1 MLEYTNEEF
10 GRIRV
15 ELITSK
21 TYFYAA
27 DVCRIL
33 GKGTWTGTYT
43 QRYAG
48 KEHIKQIKN
57 GLKKANLIDFD
68 GVMNL
73 CEKAQAKTSNLLRE
87 VAERITFYVEIL
99 EESFNGTR
107 YLPLFKDEQQDYE
120 NAAGDFKVFH
130 HPIFGKIRATLIDEN
145 MYFYS
150 TDICR
155 ALGFKRYGSVY
166 TNRYAGE
173 ENLKQIVSESMRG
186 TRCINVIRI
195 AGVRNL
201 CQRSKLAPDTIS
213 DFSNWLHNATKQE
226 KESEMSQAEKKPV
239 EEKPLEIEGNE
250 HSDNESIPLAKANS
264 YTTKEPILM
273 EEVQQELEEHEEIKE
288 EETMESNA
296 MKIFHN
302 SEFGD
307 IRTEIIN
314 GEPWFC
320 LSDVCKALLINNP
333 SQIKT
338 RLNEAGIIT
347 NEVGVR
353 TGLKSDGTPS
363 IQKMSMLF
371 VNEANLYK
379 TIFQSR
385 KESAERFTDWVTSEV
400 LPSIRK
406 TGSYQKPDQAAEPLN
421 TFEQIRLLAT
431 GTTELAQQVTHLSEE
446 VTELKTD
453 MPLYGCE
460 IDEVQQHVK
469 RKGVQCLGGKDSE
482 AYADG
487 SIRSQVYKD
496 IYSQLK
502 REYGC
507 VSTYKSIK
515 RKYIADVHDF
525 IDCYQLPT
533 VLEEQ
538 ITAANAQQRLF

>member
-57 GLKKANLIDFD
+57 GLKKANLVDLD

-73 CEKAQAKTSNLLRE
+73 CEKAQAKTSNLLMG
-87 VAERITFYVEIL
+87 VANRIHYDVAYL
-99 EESFNGTR
+99 EDSPSGTI
-107 YLPLFKDEQQDYE
+107 YLPLFKGEQQDYE
-120 NAAGDFKVFH
+120 NDAGDFKVFH
-130 HPIFGKIRATLIDEN
+130 HAIFGKIRATLIDEN

-186 TRCINVIRI
+186 TRCINVISI

-201 CQRSKLAPDTIS
+201 CQRSKLSPDTIS

-226 KESEMSQAEKKPV
+226 KEPEKPQA
-239 EEKPLEIEGNE
+239 EEKPAEE
-250 HSDNESIPLAKANS
+250 IPLAKANR
-264 YTTKEPILM
+264 YIAKEPILM
-273 EEVQQELEEHEEIKE
+273 EEVKQELEEHEEIKE

-296 MKIFHN
+296 MKIFSN
-302 SEFGD
+302 PEFGD

-320 LSDVCKALLINNP
+320 LKDVCKALEIANAVNV
-333 SQIKT
+333 KN
-338 RLNEAGIIT
+338 RLT
-347 NEVGVR
+347 PKGVR
-353 TGLKSDGTPS
+353 TMDTLTAGGKQGLT
-363 IQKMSMLF
+363 F
-371 VNEANLYK
+371 VDEANLYK

-385 KESAERFTDWVTSEV
+385 KESAERFTDWVAGEV

-406 TGSYQKPDQAAEPLN
+406 TGSYQQTPPLTAAE
-421 TFEQIRLLAT
+421 QIQLIAK
-431 GTTELAQQVTHLSEE
+431 GCVELTQQVATLGAE

>member
-1 MLEYTNEEF
+1 MLEYITEEV
-10 GRIRV
+10 GRIRT
-15 ELITSK
+15 EKINLIP
-21 TYFYAA
+21 YFYAA
-27 DVCRIL
+27 DICRIL
-33 GKGTWTGTYT
+33 GKGTWTGTYA

-57 GLKKANLIDFD
+57 GLKKANLVDLD

-73 CEKAQAKTSNLLRE
+73 CKKAQAKTSNLLMG
-87 VAERITFYVEIL
+87 VANRIHYDVAYL
-99 EESFNGTR
+99 EDSSSGTI
-107 YLPLFKDEQQDYE
+107 YLPLFKGEQQDYE
-120 NAAGDFKVFH
+120 NDAGDFKVFH
-130 HPIFGKIRATLIDEN
+130 HAIFGKIRATLIDKN

-150 TDICR
+150 TDICK

-186 TRCINVIRI
+186 TRCINVISI

-201 CQRSKLAPDTIS
+201 CQRSKLSPDTIS

-226 KESEMSQAEKKPV
+226 KEPEKPQAEEKPV
-239 EEKPLEIEGNE
+239 EE
-250 HSDNESIPLAKANS
+250 IPLAKANR
-264 YTTKEPILM
+264 YIAKEPILM
-273 EEVQQELEEHEEIKE
+273 EEVKQELEEHEEIKE
-288 EETMESNA
+288 EETMDE
-296 MKIFHN
+296 MKIFSN
-302 SEFGD
+302 EEFGD
-307 IRTEIIN
+307 IRTTIIDDEVWFVGKDVAEALKYENARDALSKHVEAEDKGVAKCDTLGGKQNMTIIN
-314 GEPWFC
+314 ESG
-320 LSDVCKALLINNP
+320 VYAL
-333 SQIKT
+333 
-338 RLNEAGIIT
+338 
-347 NEVGVR
+347 
-353 TGLKSDGTPS
+353 
-363 IQKMSMLF
+363 
-371 VNEANLYK
+371 
-379 TIFQSR
+379 IFGS
-385 KESAERFTDWVTSEV
+385 KLESAKRFKHWVTSEV

-406 TGSYQKPDQAAEPLN
+406 TGSYQQTPPL
-421 TFEQIRLLAT
+421 TTAEQIQLIAK
-431 GTTELAQQVTHLSEE
+431 GCVELAQQVGTLGAE
-446 VTELKTD
+446 VTKLKTD

-525 IDCYQLPT
+525 IDWSRSRQPT
-533 VLEEQ
+533 HSRDYFKEGK
-538 ITAANAQQRLF
+538 

>member
-130 HPIFGKIRATLIDEN
+130 HPIFGKIRATLINEN

-186 TRCINVIRI
+186 TRCINVISI

-201 CQRSKLAPDTIS
+201 CQRSKLSPDTIS
-213 DFSNWLHNATKQE
+213 DFSNWLYNATKQE
-226 KESEMSQAEKKPV
+226 KEPEKPQAEEKPV
-239 EEKPLEIEGNE
+239 EE
-250 HSDNESIPLAKANS
+250 IPLAKANR
-264 YTTKEPILM
+264 YVAKEPIFM
-273 EEVQQELEEHEEIKE
+273 EEVKQELEEHEEIKE
-288 EETMESNA
+288 EETMESNT
-296 MKIFHN
+296 MKIFSN
-302 SEFGD
+302 PEFGE
-307 IRTEIIN
+307 IRTEVINNEVWFVGKDVADILGYQNGSRDINRHVDEEDRHKIMLFDGNQDKETIIIN
-314 GEPWFC
+314 ESGLYSLI
-320 LSDVCKALLINNP
+320 LSSKL
-333 SQIKT
+333 
-338 RLNEAGIIT
+338 
-347 NEVGVR
+347 
-353 TGLKSDGTPS
+353 
-363 IQKMSMLF
+363 
-371 VNEANLYK
+371 
-379 TIFQSR
+379 
-385 KESAERFTDWVTSEV
+385 ESAKRFKRWVTSEV

-406 TGSYQKPDQAAEPLN
+406 TGSYQKPDPTAEPLN

>member
-1 MLEYTNEEF
+1 MHKKGAYMLEYTNEEF

-130 HPIFGKIRATLIDEN
+130 HPIFGKIRATLINEN
-145 MYFYS
+145 MYFYA
-150 TDICR
+150 TDICN

-166 TNRYAGE
+166 ANRYAGE

-186 TRCINVIRI
+186 TRCINVISI

-201 CQRSKLAPDTIS
+201 CQRSKLSPDTIS

-226 KESEMSQAEKKPV
+226 KEPEMPQAEGIPV
-239 EEKPLEIEGNE
+239 EEKPLEIEV
-250 HSDNESIPLAKANS
+250 K
-264 YTTKEPILM
+264 
-273 EEVQQELEEHEEIKE
+273 QELEEHEEVKE

-296 MKIFHN
+296 MKIFSN
-302 SEFGD
+302 PEFGD
-307 IRTEIIN
+307 IRTEVIN

-320 LSDVCKALLINNP
+320 LSDVCKALELEQV
-333 SQIKT
+333 SRVKA
-338 RLNEAGIIT
+338 RLNSAGVT
-347 NEVGVR
+347 TSKVGVQ
-353 TGLKSDGTPS
+353 TGLKADGTPS
-363 IQKMSMLF
+363 IQIVSMSF

-385 KESAERFTDWVTSEV
+385 KESAERFTDWVAGEV

-406 TGSYQKPDQAAEPLN
+406 TGSYQQTPPLTAAE
-421 TFEQIRLLAT
+421 QIQLIAK
-431 GTTELAQQVTHLSEE
+431 GCVELTQQVATLGAE

>member
-57 GLKKANLIDFD
+57 GLKKANLIDLD

-120 NAAGDFKVFH
+120 NVAGDFKVFH
-130 HPIFGKIRATLIDEN
+130 HPIFGKIRATLINEN

-186 TRCINVIRI
+186 TRCINVISI

-201 CQRSKLAPDTIS
+201 CQRSKLSPDTIS
-213 DFSNWLHNATKQE
+213 DFSSWLHNATKQE
-226 KESEMSQAEKKPV
+226 KKPDATDREKPEEAVEEPLEEIADGKVDALFEKALENLKNKAEEEKAAV
-239 EEKPLEIEGNE
+239 EEKQVV
-250 HSDNESIPLAKANS
+250 NS
-264 YTTKEPILM
+264 NFTTFQN
-273 EEVQQELEEHEEIKE
+273 V
-288 EETMESNA
+288 
-296 MKIFHN
+296 
-302 SEFGD
+302 EFGE
-307 IRTEIIN
+307 IRTEVINNEVWFVGKDVADILGYQNGSRDINRHVDEEDRHKIMLFDGKQDKETIIIN
-314 GEPWFC
+314 ESGLYSLI
-320 LSDVCKALLINNP
+320 LSSKL
-333 SQIKT
+333 
-338 RLNEAGIIT
+338 
-347 NEVGVR
+347 
-353 TGLKSDGTPS
+353 
-363 IQKMSMLF
+363 
-371 VNEANLYK
+371 
-379 TIFQSR
+379 
-385 KESAERFTDWVTSEV
+385 ESAKRFKRWVTSEV

-406 TGSYQKPDQAAEPLN
+406 TGSYQTPPL
-421 TFEQIRLLAT
+421 TTAEQIQLIAK
-431 GTTELAQQVTHLSEE
+431 GCVELEQQVATLGAE

>member
-1 MLEYTNEEF
+1 MLEYTNEEL

-57 GLKKANLIDFD
+57 GLKKANLVDLD

-73 CEKAQAKTSNLLRE
+73 CEKAQAKTSNLLMSA
-87 VAERITFYVEIL
+87 AERINYNVMFL
-99 EESFNGTR
+99 EESFTGTR
-107 YLPLFKDEQQDYE
+107 YLPLFKSEQQGYE
-120 NAAGDFKVFH
+120 NGAGDFKAFH
-130 HPIFGKIRATLIDEN
+130 HPIFGKIRAALIDEN

-150 TDICR
+150 TDICN

-186 TRCINVIRI
+186 TRCINVVSI

-226 KESEMSQAEKKPV
+226 KEPEMPKAEEKPV
-239 EEKPLEIEGNE
+239 EE
-250 HSDNESIPLAKANS
+250 IPLAKANS
-264 YTTKEPILM
+264 YIAKEPILM

-296 MKIFHN
+296 MKIFSN
-302 SEFGD
+302 PEFGD
-307 IRTEIIN
+307 IRTEVIN

-320 LSDVCKALLINNP
+320 LSDVCKALELEQV
-333 SQIKT
+333 SRVKT
-338 RLNEAGIIT
+338 RLNLNGVTTSKVIDSMGRNQEAT
-347 NEVGVR
+347 
-353 TGLKSDGTPS
+353 
-363 IQKMSMLF
+363 F

-406 TGSYQKPDQAAEPLN
+406 TGSYQQTPPL
-421 TFEQIRLLAT
+421 TTAEQIQLIAK
-431 GTTELAQQVTHLSEE
+431 GCVELEQQVATLGAE

>member
-1 MLEYTNEEF
+1 MLEYTNEAF

-57 GLKKANLIDFD
+57 GLKKANLIDLD

-73 CEKAQAKTSNLLRE
+73 CEKAQAETSNLLWE
-87 VAERITFYVEIL
+87 AAEKINFYVEIL

-107 YLPLFKDEQQDYE
+107 YLPLFKDEQQGYE

-130 HPIFGKIRATLIDEN
+130 HAIFGRIRATLINEN

-150 TDICR
+150 TDICK
-155 ALGFKRYGSVY
+155 ALGFQRYGSVY

-186 TRCINVIRI
+186 KRCINVVSI
-195 AGVRNL
+195 AGVCNL

-226 KESEMSQAEKKPV
+226 KELEKPV
-239 EEKPLEIEGNE
+239 EAVEKPLEEAAEGKVDTLFE
-250 HSDNESIPLAKANS
+250 KAVENL
-264 YTTKEPILM
+264 KNKK
-273 EEVQQELEEHEEIKE
+273 VE
-288 EETMESNA
+288 EEKATVKEKQVNNNLTTFQNA
-296 MKIFHN
+296 
-302 SEFGD
+302 EFGE
-307 IRTEIIN
+307 IRTEVVD

-320 LSDVCKALLINNP
+320 LADVCRALDIAQP
-333 SQIKT
+333 TKVKE
-338 RLNEAGIIT
+338 RLNAKGVHTIHTLTAG
-347 NEVGVR
+347 
-353 TGLKSDGTPS
+353 GT
-363 IQKMSMLF
+363 QELLF
-371 VNEANLYK
+371 VNESNFYK
-379 TIFQSR
+379 TVFQSR
-385 KESAERFTDWVTSEV
+385 KENAERFTDWVTSEV

-406 TGSYQKPDQAAEPLN
+406 TGSYQKPDPTAEPLN

-538 ITAANAQQRLF
+538 ITVANAQQRLF

>member
-1 MLEYTNEEF
+1 MLEYITEEV

-33 GKGTWTGTYT
+33 GKGTWTGTYA

-57 GLKKANLIDFD
+57 GLKKANLVDLD

-73 CEKAQAKTSNLLRE
+73 CKKAQAKTSNLLMG
-87 VAERITFYVEIL
+87 VANRIHYDAAHL
-99 EESFNGTR
+99 EDSSSGTI
-107 YLPLFKDEQQDYE
+107 YLPLFKGEQQDYE
-120 NAAGDFKVFH
+120 NDAGDFKVFH
-130 HPIFGKIRATLIDEN
+130 HAIFGKIRATLIDKN

-186 TRCINVIRI
+186 TRCINVISI

-201 CQRSKLAPDTIS
+201 CQRSKLSPDTIS

-226 KESEMSQAEKKPV
+226 KEPEKPQAEEKPV
-239 EEKPLEIEGNE
+239 EE
-250 HSDNESIPLAKANS
+250 IPLAKANR
-264 YTTKEPILM
+264 YTAKEPILM
-273 EEVQQELEEHEEIKE
+273 EEVKQELEEHEEIKE
-288 EETMESNA
+288 EETMDE
-296 MKIFHN
+296 MKIFSN
-302 SEFGD
+302 EEFGD
-307 IRTEIIN
+307 IRTTIIDDEVWFVGKDVAEALKYENARDALSKHVEAEDKGVAKCDTLGGKQNMAIIN
-314 GEPWFC
+314 ESG
-320 LSDVCKALLINNP
+320 VYAL
-333 SQIKT
+333 
-338 RLNEAGIIT
+338 
-347 NEVGVR
+347 
-353 TGLKSDGTPS
+353 
-363 IQKMSMLF
+363 
-371 VNEANLYK
+371 
-379 TIFQSR
+379 IFGS
-385 KESAERFTDWVTSEV
+385 KLESAKRFKHWVTSEV

-406 TGSYQKPDQAAEPLN
+406 TGSYQQVPPL
-421 TFEQIRLLAT
+421 TAVEQIQLIAK
-431 GTTELAQQVTHLSEE
+431 GCVELAQQVGTLGAE
-446 VTELKTD
+446 VTKLKTD

-502 REYGC
+502 REYGY